1 MNAAIAYPYPN
12 APGWRMGVRISGISA
27 RAKDRQARR
36 GVYNRISRIDADRGM
51 HVGSEG
57 EDEAATYSADDI
69 NAYLARA
76 QAFASDARD
85 AGRTAAAYADAAKK
99 VLSGPATTD
108 ANAMRAKWSDVAKA
122 NDADYDKRAAEA
134 REQFIK
140 DMGAGTSAIALCPP
154 CWVAM
159 PAVLA
164 VGSVAVAAMQG
175 ITALYKL
182 GAHDYNSK
190 EAQDKVQSLVSELN
204 QMGVPIPAFS
214 ATFWFGAEDYG
225 AALQRT
231 RDRWASSAGLLFGS
245 SVNHALRDV
254 ARFSVQLPTGEAT
267 AYAQAMV
274 TKGFGGPLAAIE
286 DLRASSE
293 KYPWVFGL
301 WLGRVFGSA
310 YGVNPAD
317 VTASALLAAADWQ
330 KRNQAQYDAAPADS
344 SGHATV
350 DYWPAEQRDQ
360 TMAVAAMKFA
370 IAHKTK
376 EPPAPSDPPK
386 PSDVGLEYPFDNLP
400 LTVWQKLARWVRAR
414 AERVIP

>member
-1 MNAAIAYPYPN
+1 
-12 APGWRMGVRISGISA
+12 MGMRVAGVAGLSSRG
-27 RAKDRQARR
+27 KDRQMRR
-36 GVYNRISRIDADRGM
+36 SVYNRIQADRSM
-51 HVGSEG
+51 HVGAEG
-57 EDEAATYSADDI
+57 GAEGTATYSAADV

-76 QAFASDARD
+76 QTYADSARE
-85 AGRTAAAYADAAKK
+85 AGRTAAAYADAAKGI
-99 VLSGPATTD
+99 LSGPATTD
-108 ANAMRAKWSDVAKA
+108 AQAMRTKWADVAKA
-122 NDADYDKRAAEA
+122 NDADYDRRAAEA
-134 REQFIK
+134 REQFQK
-140 DMGAGTSAIALCPP
+140 DMASGTSAVAACPP
-154 CWVAM
+154 CWPAL

-164 VGSVAVAAMQG
+164 VGAVALAAMEG
-175 ITALYKL
+175 LTAIYKL
-182 GAHDYNSK
+182 GRHDYNSQ

-225 AALQRT
+225 AALQRV
-231 RDRWASSAGLLFGS
+231 RDRWASSAGLLFGFTT
-245 SVNHALRDV
+245 NHALRDV

-274 TKGFGGPLAAIE
+274 TKGFGGPLASIE

-376 EPPAPSDPPK
+376 EPPSPSDPPK
-386 PSDVGLEYPFDNLP
+386 PSDVGLEYPFDNPP
-400 LTVWQKLARWVRAR
+400 LTVWQKLARWVRNAKSH